1 MEHLTSNNF
10 DNYIDNEKRPII
22 VDFWAEWCGPCKMMH
37 PILES
42 IENSRTDIAIA
53 KVNVDN
59 APELSVKFGIT
70 SIPAFILFK
79 SGEIVKKTVGYMSAE
94 ELIAELNL

>member
-1 MEHLTSNNF
+1 MEHLTNNNF
-10 DNYIDNEKRPII
+10 DNYIINEKRPII

-59 APELSVKFGIT
+59 VPELSVKYGIT
-70 SIPAFILFK
+70 SIPTFILFK
-79 SGEIVKKTVGYMSAE
+79 NGEIVKKTVGYMSAD

>member
-1 MEHLTSNNF
+1 MEHLTNNNF
-10 DNYIDNEKRPII
+10 DNYIINEKRPII

-59 APELSVKFGIT
+59 VPELSVKYGIT
-70 SIPAFILFK
+70 SIPTFILFK
-79 SGEIVKKTVGYMSAE
+79 NGEIVKKAVGYMSAD